1 MVMRRCLILSVLMF
15 SAILA
20 QSQGGCDGQQGMKAR
35 VGDVNLA
42 SLVAPSTVL
51 YQGEKPLSFALYGL
65 IEFKTV
71 AEMLAYVDEQ
81 TGRWKF
87 PTTEA
92 RQQFADDLMRRGVES
107 RIVSMTTEKPLEIL
121 LTHTPEELQSA

>member
-20 QSQGGCDGQQGMKAR
+20 QSQVSGASQQGMKPR

-42 SLVAPSTVL
+42 SLVTPSTAL
-51 YQGEKPLSFALYGL
+51 YQGEKPLPFALCGL

-71 AEMLAYVDEQ
+71 AEMFAYVDEQ
-81 TGRWKF
+81 TGRWTF
-87 PTTEA
+87 PTAEA
-92 RQQFADDLMRRGVES
+92 RRQFADDLMRRGVES
-107 RIVSMTTEKPLEIL
+107 RIVS
-121 LTHTPEELQSA
+121 